1 MHLQAGQILAEKYR
15 IVRLLG
21 QGGMGAVYEG
31 ENTRIRRRV
40 AIKTLHG
47 SVSSRAD
54 VVQRFERE
62 AQAAGRIGS
71 DHIVEVLDMGDLPD
85 GTRFMVMEFLEGV
98 TLGERIVK
106 RGRIPPRELVPI
118 LTQMLEGLS
127 AAHAASIIHRDLKPA
142 NVFLLTQKGGQSDF
156 VKILDFGVSK
166 FSALNAEEM
175 SMTRTGAVVGTPY
188 YMSPEQAKGARS
200 LDARSDL
207 YAVGVILYEAI
218 TGQVPFNAETFNE
231 LIFKIALESPPPPE
245 QFVPNLDPAFSAIVR
260 RAMARDV
267 GERFQSAD
275 ELKEALLAWAAD
287 FDRRVASGAIS
298 PQGGVGASTQVLPMM
313 PHPGSQGSAQL
324 GPMGTVPLQGM
335 TEAAQA
341 LAAQRRA
348 EHQAQGLQAPGAGAG
363 AGALPMPPPAPF
375 GSPAYQ
381 AQGAYGG
388 APPQA
393 MLAQAPAQRS
403 SGLGVAIGLG
413 ALAAVLVTAAI
424 GAWFFT
430 MKPLPEPP
438 EPHRAPARAEA
449 SSGGAAAHEPV
460 ASAAPVAAPALRD
473 PGTPSELL
481 PDATPTPP
489 LTPPSPATT
498 PSPKPPVVR
507 PPPVTTLPAPTIPA
521 PVPPPRPT
529 ATPTPAPT
537 QTGRPISG
545 EL

>member
-118 LTQMLEGLS
+118 LAQMLDGLS

-142 NVFLLTQKGGQSDF
+142 NVFLLSQKGGQSDF

-267 GERFQSAD
+267 GERFQSAE

-287 FDRRVASGAIS
+287 FDRRVAAGAVS
-298 PQGGVGASTQVLPMM
+298 PQGGVGAATQVLPMT
-313 PHPGSQGSAQL
+313 PPPGGHESAQV

-335 TEAAQA
+335 SEAAQA
-341 LAAQRRA
+341 LAAQRRG
-348 EHQAQGLQAPGAGAG
+348 EHATQGLPVPSAG
-363 AGALPMPPPAPF
+363 AGALPMPPPAPV

-381 AQGAYGG
+381 VQGAHAG

-393 MLAQAPAQRS
+393 THGPIPQRS
-403 SGLGVAIGLG
+403 NDVAAAIGLG
-413 ALAAVLVTAAI
+413 ALAAVLVTVAI
-424 GAWFFT
+424 GAWVFT
-430 MKPLPEPP
+430 MKPLPPRP
-438 EPHRAPARAEA
+438 EPGQGPARLEP
-449 SSGGAAAHEPV
+449 SSGGAAAP
-460 ASAAPVAAPALRD
+460 APTTSAAPIAAPRPSD
-473 PGTPSELL
+473 PVIPSEPL
-481 PDATPTPP
+481 PDATPAPP
-489 LTPPSPATT
+489 LAPPGPTTTT
-498 PSPKPPVVR
+498 PPKPPAVR
-507 PPPVTTLPAPTIPA
+507 PLPVPTIPA
-521 PVPPPRPT
+521 LTTPGPVPPTKPT
-529 ATPTPAPT
+529 TTPTPAPT

>member
-40 AIKTLHG
+40 AIKTLHA
-47 SVSSRAD
+47 SVASRAD

-71 DHIVEVLDMGDLPD
+71 DHIVEVLDLGDLPD

-118 LTQMLEGLS
+118 LVEMLEGLS
-127 AAHAASIIHRDLKPA
+127 AAHAAGIIHRDLKPA

-188 YMSPEQAKGARS
+188 YMSPEQAKGART

-267 GERFQSAD
+267 DERFQTAD
-275 ELKEALLAWAAD
+275 ELEKTLLAWAAD
-287 FDRRVASGAIS
+287 FDRRVASGALS
-298 PQGGVGASTQVLPMM
+298 PHGSAGASTQVLPMM
-313 PHPGSQGSAQL
+313 PPPGAQAAAQV

-348 EHQAQGLQAPGAGAG
+348 EHTAQGPRPSGAG
-363 AGALPMPPPAPF
+363 AGALPMPPPAPM

-381 AQGAYGG
+381 AQSAHAGFA
-388 APPQA
+388 PQA
-393 MLAQAPAQRS
+393 MYAPMPQRN

-413 ALAAVLVTAAI
+413 ALAAVLVTAVF

-430 MKPLPEPP
+430 MKPLPHQP
-438 EPHRAPARAEA
+438 EPHRAPATAEV
-449 SSGGAAAHEPV
+449 SSGATQPPETTPDATP
-460 ASAAPVAAPALRD
+460 SAIATAIPND
-473 PGTPSELL
+473 SGTPAELL
-481 PDATPTPP
+481 PDA
-489 LTPPSPATT
+489 LPSPPPPTSTATSR
-498 PSPKPPVVR
+498 PVR
-507 PPPVTTLPAPTIPA
+507 PATEPTIPVPTTRQPA
-521 PVPPPRPT
+521 PQPKPT
-529 ATPTPAPT
+529 TTAPTPAPT